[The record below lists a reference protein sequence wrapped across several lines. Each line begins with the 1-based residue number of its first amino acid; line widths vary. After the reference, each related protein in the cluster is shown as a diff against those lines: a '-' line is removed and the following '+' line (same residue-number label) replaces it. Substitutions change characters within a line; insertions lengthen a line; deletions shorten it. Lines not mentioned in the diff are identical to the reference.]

1 MSDGRPRSEAELAE
15 EQRAGID
22 RPGRTGFLRRVT
34 LDLSPL
40 RESPPFRRLFLGQ
53 TISWFAGE
61 ITWIAVPIQL
71 FELTHSTL
79 QVGLLYLTT
88 LVPLLVA
95 PIVGGAVADTVDRRT
110 MLLIAEGGFALVSL
124 ALAANAS
131 LPDPQV
137 WALYA
142 LDFVGTIVF
151 SFGTPA
157 LRSLLPRIVREE
169 QIIAAS
175 ALDSLASNFNAV
187 AGPAVG
193 GLVIAAIGFPGTY
206 LVDVVSF
213 GASLASI
220 WLLPKLPPAHDAE
233 PAGVRS
239 ILEGFRYVRTQP
251 VVLGIFLVD
260 TNAMIFGMPMALFPA
275 LGEHFGGGSKTVGFL
290 FAAPYAGAL
299 AASIFSGWASSVRRQ
314 GLGVVIAAS
323 AWGAALVGFGYA
335 SALWLALLMLA
346 VAGAADFISALW
358 RSAIVLTATPD
369 AMRGRVTGIEF
380 TQVASAPTL
389 GNLEASV
396 VASLASLRF
405 SIVSGGIAC
414 VAGCCAI
421 ALAIPQLVRY
431 DAKAKRADAR

>member
-1 MSDGRPRSEAELAE
+1 VSDERPRSDAELAE

-22 RPGRTGFLRRVT
+22 RPGRTGFLRRVVV
-34 LDLSPL
+34 DLSPL
-40 RESPPFRRLFLGQ
+40 RESPPFRRLFFGQ
-53 TISWFAGE
+53 SISWFAGE

-88 LVPLLVA
+88 LIPLLVA
-95 PIVGGAVADTVDRRT
+95 PIVGGAVADAVDRRT
-110 MLLIAEGGFALVSL
+110 MLLIAEGGFAVVSAML
-124 ALAANAS
+124 AVNAS
-131 LPDPQV
+131 LSHPQA
-137 WALYA
+137 WALYV
-142 LDFVGTIVF
+142 LDFVGTAVF

-169 QIIAAS
+169 KVVAAS

-187 AGPAVG
+187 AGPAAG
-193 GLVIAAIGFPGTY
+193 GLVIAGIGFTGTY
-206 LVDVVSF
+206 LVDVASF

-233 PAGVRS
+233 EASVRS
-239 ILEGFRYVRTQP
+239 ILDGFRYIRSQP
-251 VVLGIFLVD
+251 VILGIFLVD

-290 FAAPYAGAL
+290 YAAPYAGAL
-299 AASIFSGWASSVRRQ
+299 AASVLSGWAGNVRRQ
-314 GLGVVIAAS
+314 GTGVVIAAA

-335 SALWLALLMLA
+335 TALWLALLMLA
-346 VAGAADFISALW
+346 VAGAADFLSALW
-358 RSAIVLTATPD
+358 RSAIVLLATPD
-369 AMRGRVTGIEF
+369 SMRGRVTGIEF

-389 GNLEASV
+389 GNLEAGV
-396 VASLASLRF
+396 LGSLTSLRF

-414 VAGCCAI
+414 VAGCALL
-421 ALAIPQLVRY
+421 ALAIPQLLRY
-431 DAKAKRADAR
+431 DAKATRADA

>member
-1 MSDGRPRSEAELAE
+1 MSEGRPRSEAELAE

-34 LDLSPL
+34 LDTTPL
-40 RESPPFRRLFLGQ
+40 RESPPFRRLFVGQ

-95 PIVGGAVADTVDRRT
+95 PIVGGAIADAVDRRT
-110 MLLIAEGGFALVSL
+110 MLLIAEGGFALVSV
-124 ALAANAS
+124 ALAVNAS
-131 LPDPQV
+131 LTNPKI
-137 WALYA
+137 WALYV
-142 LDFVGTIVF
+142 LDFVGTAVF

-175 ALDSLASNFNAV
+175 ALDGLASNFNAV
-187 AGPAVG
+187 AGPAAG
-193 GLVIAAIGFPGTY
+193 GLVIAGLGFTGTY
-206 LVDVVSF
+206 LLDVASF

-233 PAGVRS
+233 EASVRS
-239 ILEGFRYVRTQP
+239 ILDGFRYVRTQP
-251 VVLGIFLVD
+251 VVLGIFLID

-290 FAAPYAGAL
+290 YAAPYAGAL
-299 AASIFSGWASSVRRQ
+299 IAAVFSGWAAHVGRQ
-314 GLGVVIAAS
+314 GLAVVIAAS

-335 SALWLALLMLA
+335 TALWLALMMLA
-346 VAGAADFISALW
+346 LAGAADYLSALW
-358 RSAIVLTATPD
+358 RSAIVLIATPD

-380 TQVASAPTL
+380 TQVASAPAL
-389 GNLEASV
+389 GNLEAGV
-396 VASLASLRF
+396 VASLTSVRF
-405 SIVSGGIAC
+405 SVASGGVAC
-414 VAGCCAI
+414 VVGCAAI
-421 ALAIPQLVRY
+421 ALAIPQLLRY
-431 DAKAKRADAR
+431 DAKAKHAPA